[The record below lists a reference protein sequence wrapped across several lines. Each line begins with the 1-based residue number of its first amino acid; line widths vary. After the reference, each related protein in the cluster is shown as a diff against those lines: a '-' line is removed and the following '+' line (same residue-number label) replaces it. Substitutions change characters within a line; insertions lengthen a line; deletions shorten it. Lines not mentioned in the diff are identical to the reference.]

1 MQPAAQIL
9 DKPKTRQICE
19 LWGNPEIKKF
29 HILITQLNLLIVLNL
44 VFLLVFSHK
53 KNPAYCTCDE
63 DLNNRTKSLV
73 QEGGSKKKKTGFGVY
88 TFTTPAQHH

>member
-44 VFLLVFSHK
+44 NSLFIGFL
-53 KNPAYCTCDE
+53 T
-63 DLNNRTKSLV
+63 
-73 QEGGSKKKKTGFGVY
+73 QKKTLP
-88 TFTTPAQHH
+88 TALATKI